1 MISITVQL
9 LKRALHISVVVKRR
23 HFVNVAEAGQSTLA
37 LAVEVGALVVAAGKE
52 VGREA
57 AARQVGSGGD
67 EGVVEGGRALQQ
79 GREEVGRVSVVVV
92 VVVGGG
98 GGVGEGGRWGR
109 LGRLH
114 LLLEVGVCVEAY

>member
-1 MISITVQL
+1 LISITVQL

-37 LAVEVGALVVAAGKE
+37 LAVEVGALVVAARKE

-92 VVVGGG
+92 VGGG
-98 GGVGEGGRWGR
+98 GEVGEGGRWGR
-109 LGRLH
+109 LGHLH
-114 LLLEVGVCVEAY
+114 LLLEVGVCVEA